1 MDRYGQIV
9 SIARIRFPGNHGLK
23 NQDSKKYL
31 YIFYDKVSFVEHIQQ
46 KPGEIAEKVDDIR
59 DTMVVVSGV
68 VVFFIVVGIW
78 YLFLR

>member
-1 MDRYGQIV
+1 M
-9 SIARIRFPGNHGLK
+9 
-23 NQDSKKYL
+23 
-31 YIFYDKVSFVEHIQQ
+31 EHIQQ